1 MTRYGMAIDL
11 NRCFGCQTCAAACKV
26 ANNLPKS
33 VTYNVVYTK
42 QDNDPDSFGKAVS
55 RGAVSNDCGG
65 GTYEHPIMSY
75 LPVQC
80 QHCDNPPCL
89 AVRPTGATKKRDDG
103 IVWVDN
109 ELCIGCKSCISACPY
124 DGVRTLVDK
133 DPEYYLDVVMGEFDA
148 PAHKVGTVEKC
159 TFCHNLIDRGEVP
172 ACMQLC
178 PGRARYWGD
187 LDDPNSEVS
196 KVIASHNATQLR
208 ASKGTSP
215 CVFYLR

>member
-1 MTRYGMAIDL
+1 M
-11 NRCFGCQTCAAACKV
+11 
-26 ANNLPKS
+26 
-33 VTYNVVYTK
+33 
-42 QDNDPDSFGKAVS
+42 
-55 RGAVSNDCGG
+55 
-65 GTYEHPIMSY
+65 
-75 LPVQC
+75 
-80 QHCDNPPCL
+80 
-89 AVRPTGATKKRDDG
+89 
-103 IVWVDN
+103 
-109 ELCIGCKSCISACPY
+109 
-124 DGVRTLVDK
+124 RTLLDT

-148 PAHKVGTVEKC
+148 PTHKVGTVEKC

-215 CVFYLR
+215 CVFYLK